1 MDRRRARNPPSR
13 PLVLIIDGHDDTRD
27 LYVEALSGLGFEVIA
42 VDDDAHAYERAWE
55 SRPDIIV
62 TELTLPHSDGW
73 HLLQRLKSDPRTRSI
88 PVVVVTGQAAPGVRE
103 RAEREACAAFF
114 VKPCLPDKLAIQ
126 LRQLIERTAHATA
139 SY

>member
-1 MDRRRARNPPSR
+1 MDRRRARNAPSR

-27 LYVEALSGLGFEVIA
+27 LYLEALSGLGFEAIA

-55 SRPDIIV
+55 SCPDIIV

-73 HLLQRLKSDPRTRSI
+73 HLLQRVKSDPRTRSI

-103 RAEREACAAFF
+103 RAEREGCAVFF
-114 VKPCLPDKLAIQ
+114 VKPCLPDDLAIQ

-139 SY
+139 SS